1 MIQTKTPAARPAQW
15 QWRERHNM
23 QGIWDLCDEGS
34 TDVAV
39 VGFHRNSGPH
49 TSDRIATLRFVPMGP
64 GRRIFMALTD
74 VATLWGGS
82 VEGLKRRVTDTIAYL
97 QANSLQVLP
106 DGTGK
111 VLCTGAPLS
120 REELDARLQRHDCD
134 VDLAR
139 ARAAGK
145 HELFYAGHNLLATPD
160 FFIVVEV
167 LQ

>member
-1 MIQTKTPAARPAQW
+1 MPQAKITGARTAQW

-64 GRRIFMALTD
+64 GRRIFMALAD

-82 VEGLKRRVTDTIAYL
+82 VEGLKKRVMDTITYL
-97 QANSLQVLP
+97 QTNSVQVLP

-120 REELDARLQRHDCD
+120 REELDARLLRHDCS
-134 VDLAR
+134 VDLAL
-139 ARAAGK
+139 ARASGK
-145 HELFYAGHNLLATPD
+145 QEAFYAGHNLLATPD

-167 LQ
+167 IQ